1 MNLLVEAKGD
11 LVASGEKSPGQS
23 WTVGLQNPRKEIN
36 QLLSKLDVSNRAIA
50 TSSDYSQPFIPN
62 YSQHHVLDPRTGYS
76 SKELSSATVI
86 APDVMLADCLTTT
99 LLVTG
104 SDHGKDLIK
113 EFTFYEALLL
123 TKHLEIIKI

>member
-23 WTVGLQNPRKEIN
+23 WAVGLQNPRKEIN

-50 TSSDYSQPFIPN
+50 TSSDYSQPFIPD
-62 YSQHHVLDPRTGYS
+62 YSQHHILNPRTGYS

-104 SDHGKDLIK
+104 SDLGKDLIK
-113 EFTFYEALLL
+113 EFTFYEALGL
-123 TKHLEIIKI
+123 T